1 MQDMLT
7 MLILLTLVKMSIQ
20 DRLLK
25 TLMTK
30 KLVKTLIHQRLNKML
45 MHLMILERLLMMKNF
60 SGRHF
65 FLEQT
70 GEQVAESFFL

>member
-7 MLILLTLVKMSIQ
+7 MLILLTLVEMSIQ

-25 TLMTK
+25 MLMTK

-45 MHLMILERLLMMKNF
+45 MHLMILKRLLMMKNF
-60 SGRHF
+60 SRRHF
-65 FLEQT
+65 FLEET